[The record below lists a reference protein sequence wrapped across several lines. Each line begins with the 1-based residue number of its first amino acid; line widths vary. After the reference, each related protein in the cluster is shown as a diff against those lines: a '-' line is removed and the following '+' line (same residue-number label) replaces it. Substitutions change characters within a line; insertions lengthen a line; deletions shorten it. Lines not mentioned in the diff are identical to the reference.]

1 MSNFIFHAI
10 SENMPGLES
19 KLARAGIRSSSEA
32 FIKKTMMST
41 FYLSTGIMLCLGI
54 ILMQLNVGFL
64 VITVMYVLF
73 MTMMFFYMLRVPDAK
88 IAQQQKEINKE
99 LIFLGRF
106 IVIEMEAGVPLYQVM
121 KNVSKSFDLVGNTF
135 QDMVNKIDM
144 GTSMEDAMEE
154 VIETTASSDLR
165 KILWQLLNVVRTG
178 SDVITSLNLVIE
190 QVMREQ
196 MIEVTGYGKKLNP
209 LAMFYMIIAVIM
221 PSLGII
227 MLIVVSAFM
236 EIKFT
241 LPILLTISGLLGF
254 VQFMFLAMIKS
265 SRPAVEL

>member
-1 MSNFIFHAI
+1 MSNFLFHAMA
-10 SENMPGLES
+10 ENMAGLEG
-19 KLARAGIRSSSEA
+19 KLRRAGIQGSPDL
-32 FIKKTMMST
+32 FIKKTFIST
-41 FYLSTGIMLCLGI
+41 FYLATGSMLFMAI
-54 ILMQLNVGFL
+54 ILMQLNVSFL
-64 VITVMYVLF
+64 VIFILYIVLF
-73 MTMMFFYMLRVPDAK
+73 FMMFFYMLRVPDAK
-88 IAQQQKEINKE
+88 IAMQQKAINKE

-121 KNVSKSFDLVGNTF
+121 KNVANSFDLVGKSF

-154 VIETTASSDLR
+154 IIETTASADLR

-178 SDVITSLNLVIE
+178 TDVINSLNVVIE
-190 QVMREQ
+190 QIMREQ

-227 MLIVVSAFM
+227 MLIVMSAFM
-236 EIKFT
+236 EIKFN
-241 LPILLTISGLLGF
+241 LGFLLTISGLLGF